1 MKKPSQTQ
9 DITLSEEKLSSNEET
24 VKKAPRRASPPKG
37 EGKTSPE
44 AKPSKKIVKKPAVD
58 MEAPAVDMEAKI
70 APLVDTKEPM
80 ELDQKEEA
88 KHEPDLQEGLGL
100 KPRKRK
106 KPTEPTIQDKPQE
119 KPQDKPQDK
128 SQIDAFT
135 PAARKKKKAALEK
148 EQALEGS
155 RKYWT
160 DDEDLYNNKQF
171 KKGLNKLI
179 EMGKDHGFVT
189 HNQVNRA
196 FGLRHMNQDLLDAI
210 NESLVDAGISLV
222 EEDMPET
229 ASGGFLSLEQDQ
241 SEEEPV
247 DEDWSRTDDP
257 VRLFLRDIGTIP
269 LLSRQG
275 EIKIAQRIEEG
286 REKVIR
292 GLCSCSFVRQELEI
306 WRQKIL
312 KGELSV
318 KSVFDIEG
326 EVESEAESEV
336 ENEGEVEKEEGRE
349 EEEALEMAEEVV
361 PEEDKV
367 YLTTEAQDLLKK
379 LEEFCA
385 LLSQRGKQKPEDIM
399 DLFKEMH
406 LQPIRI
412 KSLIEKMDAV
422 QKELLDLDCQILALA
437 QAAGID
443 RETFLK
449 EYKPNKPRSW
459 IQSCKNGEPIW
470 KDFVKKNNQQLL
482 SIVEKIEDMA
492 KKVIL
497 PLEQLRNIIHETKMG
512 AEEADK
518 AKKEMVEANL
528 RLVISIA
535 KKYTNRGLQ
544 FLDLIQ
550 EGNIGL
556 MKAVEKFEY
565 KRGYKFSTYATWW
578 IRQAITRSIAD
589 QGRTI
594 RIPVHMIETINK
606 LVRVSRQMVHET
618 GQEPTPEELAVKM
631 GLGVEKV
638 KKILKIAK
646 EPISL
651 STPVGDED
659 DSHIVDFLKDEK
671 ATSPID
677 SAVAGDLRKNIT
689 RLFATALTP
698 REERV
703 LRMRYGLI
711 TNTDQT
717 LEEVGRKFNV
727 TRERIRQIES
737 KALRKLKHPGR
748 SKELRSFLSS

>member
-1 MKKPSQTQ
+1 MKKPPQTEDIFISQQ
-9 DITLSEEKLSSNEET
+9 PSDEKEACEKTIKPETALKNKIPKTKNKSNESE
-24 VKKAPRRASPPKG
+24 VKI
-37 EGKTSPE
+37 
-44 AKPSKKIVKKPAVD
+44 SKKNNTVSKF
-58 MEAPAVDMEAKI
+58 EG
-70 APLVDTKEPM
+70 DTENK
-80 ELDQKEEA
+80 KEENDEIKKVVA
-88 KHEPDLQEGLGL
+88 KEKKKISIEKTALSKGIVSKNEKSQPENFIEEHPEDLL
-100 KPRKRK
+100 
-106 KPTEPTIQDKPQE
+106 DKDMQE
-119 KPQDKPQDK
+119 KEEDIPVLV
-128 SQIDAFT
+128 
-135 PAARKKKKAALEK
+135 RKKKKGAADK
-148 EQALEGS
+148 EDASEGP
-155 RKYWT
+155 RKYWS
-160 DDEDLYNNKQF
+160 DDEDLYNNKTF

-179 EMGKDHGFVT
+179 EIGKDQGFVT
-189 HNQVNRA
+189 TSQANKA
-196 FGLRHMNQDLLDAI
+196 FGLRHMNQDLLDVV
-210 NESLVDAGISLV
+210 NEALLDSGISIV
-222 EEDMPET
+222 EEDLPET
-229 ASGGFLSLEQDQ
+229 TTGGFLSLEQDQ
-241 SEEEPV
+241 AEEDHGE
-247 DEDWSRTDDP
+247 EDWSRTDDP
-257 VRLFLRDIGTIP
+257 VRLFLKEIGTIP

-286 REKVIR
+286 REKVIK
-292 GLCSCSFVRQELEI
+292 GLCSCAFVRQEFEQ
-306 WRQKIL
+306 WRQRIL

-326 EVESEAESEV
+326 EG
-336 ENEGEVEKEEGRE
+336 EGEVDGETDKDEIREDEEGIEMIEEVRVE
-349 EEEALEMAEEVV
+349 EEGKIFLSN
-361 PEEDKV
+361 
-367 YLTTEAQDLLKK
+367 EAQELLKK
-379 LEEFCA
+379 LEEFCEVIA
-385 LLSQRGKQKPEDIM
+385 QKGKQKQEDVMEI
-399 DLFKEMH
+399 FKNLH
-406 LQPIRI
+406 LQPGRI
-412 KSLIEKMDAV
+412 KTLVGKMDGV
-422 QKELLDLDCQILALA
+422 QKELFDLDCQILNLALSE
-437 QAAGID
+437 GFD

-449 EYKPNKPRSW
+449 DYQPNKPRAW
-459 IQSCKNGEPIW
+459 IQNCKNTTPAW
-470 KDFVKKNNQQLL
+470 KAFVKKHQADL
-482 SIVEKIEDMA
+482 SSLIEKVEEVA
-492 KKVIL
+492 KKVNL
-497 PLEQLRNIIHETKMG
+497 PLEHLRNIIHETKMG

-631 GLGVEKV
+631 SLSVEKV

-671 ATSPID
+671 AISPID

-689 RLFATALTP
+689 RLFARTLTA

-711 TNTDQT
+711 TNADQT

-748 SKELRSFLSS
+748 SKELRSFLES